1 MIDGLELQHGF
12 DPHEMDFDQ
21 DGHLDF
27 QEYIDGTDPYVYN
40 KDWDE
45 YCVELS
51 PDSYWGTL

>member
-1 MIDGLELQHGF
+1 MIDGLELQYGF

-40 KDWDE
+40 MDWDE
-45 YCVELS
+45 NCLII
-51 PDSYWGTL
+51 W